1 MAQGFFISHRPGP
14 VPSLQADTPRAPA
27 RATRPLMAD
36 IARQAGVSIATVSRA
51 LRGDSVVADETRA
64 RIEAIA
70 DALRYGVDTHARALR
85 LRQNHAVA
93 VVLPRGPHPGPA
105 LTDPFCMDL
114 LGSVADALA
123 AQGRHLLLLRP
134 EVLQAADLAR
144 EVETGAVSG
153 LVIVG
158 QGQPQ
163 AQQAQL
169 AALAARGVPF
179 VVWGAPLD
187 GQPYTTVGG
196 DNLVGG
202 RLAAG
207 HLLDRGA
214 RRVAFVGDLRQ
225 AEMAQRHAGYLQA
238 HRARGV
244 APLGVQPL
252 PDAGEA
258 PALVAQLLQA
268 QPQADAVFAGSDL
281 LALCVVQAL
290 RQQGRRVPED
300 VLVAGYDN
308 TPLAAQL
315 HPPLTSVCPSTAQAG
330 PALLQALAAV
340 QAGGRPQAV
349 LLPTR
354 LRVRASSASGLRAAR
369 SAQRAAGRGAWM
381 VDG

>member
-1 MAQGFFISHRPGP
+1 MAQGFHIAHRAGP
-14 VPSLQADTPRAPA
+14 VAPLQPEAPPVRPRAS
-27 RATRPLMAD
+27 RPLMAD

-51 LRGDSVVADETRA
+51 LSGDSVVAEDTRA

-70 DALRYGVDTHARALR
+70 QALRYGVHAQARALR
-85 LRQNHAVA
+85 LRQSQAVA
-93 VVLPRGPHPGPA
+93 VVLPRGPHPGPG
-105 LTDPFCMDL
+105 LTDPFSMDL
-114 LGSVADALA
+114 LGSVADALS
-123 AQGRHLLLLRP
+123 AQGGHLLLLRP
-134 EVLQAADLAR
+134 DVLQADALAR
-144 EVETGAVSG
+144 EVETGTASG

-169 AALAARGVPF
+169 AALAAHGVPF

-214 RRVAFVGDLRQ
+214 RRVLFIGDLRQ
-225 AEMAQRHAGYLQA
+225 PEMALRHAGYLQA

-244 APLGVQPL
+244 AP
-252 PDAGEA
+252 AGAPAQHAADDA
-258 PALVAQLLQA
+258 PALVAQALQA
-268 QPQADAVFAGSDL
+268 QPRADAVFAASDL
-281 LALCVVQAL
+281 LALCAMQTL

-308 TPLAAQL
+308 TALAAQL

-330 PALLQALAAV
+330 PALLQALRAIEG
-340 QAGGRPQAV
+340 GGRPQAV

-354 LRVRASSASGLRAAR
+354 LMLRASSAPGLRAP
-369 SAQRAAGRGAWM
+369 RAARPTAPAGAGM